1 MTARDA
7 APDWSR
13 ASTQANPQN
22 SPASCANGWTG
33 GQYSVFRFALGFYLL
48 VHLACLVPLAFE
60 MSSDASVL
68 GEASESALHPF
79 FPNLLLFWD
88 SPTGVVALLL
98 AGTGLSVL
106 FALGIRDRLVALILL
121 YLGICLFTTSPPISN
136 SSMPLIGWILLAH
149 AFIPSRPYGSW
160 DARGRVDPGAG
171 WRMPARIHT
180 ATWIVLAIGYAYS
193 GATKLGNPSWI
204 DGSALLQALSD
215 PLSGRTLLG
224 ELVLLLPPS
233 LISLAT
239 WSVLALEISF
249 VPLAILRRAR
259 PWLWLALLGVQLF
272 LITLGHFADSSAGM
286 LMLHFFAFD
295 PAWVKGKEGC
305 AAMIFYDGGCGLCHR
320 FVRFALAEDRE
331 GRHFR
336 FAPLEGNVFAT
347 VRNESDRAETL
358 DQIDSIVL
366 SLSDGNLFVRAAAML
381 GIGKRLGGLWRVA
394 AITAGVLPLRWL
406 DAGYDGIAK
415 IRHRLFVAPPDACPI
430 LPPHLRARFD
440 LP

>member
-1 MTARDA
+1 
-7 APDWSR
+7 
-13 ASTQANPQN
+13 
-22 SPASCANGWTG
+22 
-33 GQYSVFRFALGFYLL
+33 
-48 VHLACLVPLAFE
+48 
-60 MSSDASVL
+60 
-68 GEASESALHPF
+68 
-79 FPNLLLFWD
+79 
-88 SPTGVVALLL
+88 
-98 AGTGLSVL
+98 
-106 FALGIRDRLVALILL
+106 
-121 YLGICLFTTSPPISN
+121 
-136 SSMPLIGWILLAH
+136 
-149 AFIPSRPYGSW
+149 
-160 DARGRVDPGAG
+160 
-171 WRMPARIHT
+171 MPARIHT

-215 PLSGRTLLG
+215 SLSGRTLLG

-233 LISLAT
+233 LISLTT

-259 PWLWLALLGVQLF
+259 PWLWLALLGMQLF

-286 LMLHFFAFD
+286 LMLHFLAFD
-295 PAWVKGKEGC
+295 PAWVKGNERC
-305 AAMIFYDGGCGLCHR
+305 AATIFYDGGCGLCHR

-331 GRHFR
+331 GRDFR
-336 FAPLEGNVFAT
+336 FAPLEGNVFAAI
-347 VRNESDRAETL
+347 RNESDRAETL

-366 SLSDGNLFVRAAAML
+366 SLSDGSLFVRAAAML
-381 GIGKRLGGLWRVA
+381 RIGERLGGLWRVA

-415 IRHRLFVAPPDACPI
+415 IRHRLFAAPPDVCPA

>member
-1 MTARDA
+1 
-7 APDWSR
+7 
-13 ASTQANPQN
+13 
-22 SPASCANGWTG
+22 
-33 GQYSVFRFALGFYLL
+33 
-48 VHLACLVPLAFE
+48 

-98 AGTGLSVL
+98 AGTGLSGL
-106 FALGIRDRLVALILL
+106 FALGVRDRLGALILL
-121 YLGICLFTTSPPISN
+121 YLGICLSATSSPISN

-224 ELVLLLPPS
+224 ELVFLLPPS

-366 SLSDGNLFVRAAAML
+366 SLSDGNLFVRSAAML

-415 IRHRLFVAPPDACPI
+415 IRHRLFAAPPDACPI

>member
-1 MTARDA
+1 
-7 APDWSR
+7 
-13 ASTQANPQN
+13 
-22 SPASCANGWTG
+22 
-33 GQYSVFRFALGFYLL
+33 
-48 VHLACLVPLAFE
+48 
-60 MSSDASVL
+60 
-68 GEASESALHPF
+68 
-79 FPNLLLFWD
+79 
-88 SPTGVVALLL
+88 
-98 AGTGLSVL
+98 
-106 FALGIRDRLVALILL
+106 
-121 YLGICLFTTSPPISN
+121 
-136 SSMPLIGWILLAH
+136 
-149 AFIPSRPYGSW
+149 
-160 DARGRVDPGAG
+160 
-171 WRMPARIHT
+171 MPARIHT

-259 PWLWLALLGVQLF
+259 PWLWLALLGMQLF

-286 LMLHFFAFD
+286 LMLHFLAFD

-305 AAMIFYDGGCGLCHR
+305 AATIFYDGGCGLCHR

-331 GRHFR
+331 GRDFR
-336 FAPLEGNVFAT
+336 FAPLEGNVFAAI
-347 VRNESDRAETL
+347 RNESDRAETL

-381 GIGKRLGGLWRVA
+381 GIGEAAGRPMARGRNHSRRTAFALARCRLRRNRKNPPQTLRSAPRCLSSPAPAPPRPLRSPLTPPPTDPTCWFVGQA
-394 AITAGVLPLRWL
+394 ARYGVLLGPSELDLRS
-406 DAGYDGIAK
+406 
-415 IRHRLFVAPPDACPI
+415 
-430 LPPHLRARFD
+430 ARG
-440 LP
+440 